1 MLRSGGKW
9 TVKSIVVYASRFGNT
24 QRVAEAIADGIRAHG
39 PVELIPVEEASTV
52 FDGEADLVVIGCPT
66 EGHTMTPA
74 IRHFFD
80 GLSGEAFKGVAAA
93 AFDTRVDWPR
103 WLSGSAGSGIS
114 DRLQKLGAEV
124 VVPRASFVVEGK
136 EPVLKPGELER
147 ALAWGDTLGRT
158 VRSEVAA
165 AAR

>member
-1 MLRSGGKW
+1 M
-9 TVKSIVVYASRFGNT
+9 KSIVVYASRYGNT
-24 QRVAEAIADGIRAHG
+24 QRVAEAIADGIRAYG
-39 PVELIPVEEASTV
+39 SVELMPIETASKV
-52 FDGEADLVVIGCPT
+52 FDGEADLVVIGGPT
-66 EGHTMTPA
+66 EAHGMTPA
-74 IRHFFD
+74 MRQFFD

-114 DRLQKLGAEV
+114 DQLHKLGADV
-124 VVPRASFVVEGK
+124 VVPQASFIVEGK

-165 AAR
+165 GAL